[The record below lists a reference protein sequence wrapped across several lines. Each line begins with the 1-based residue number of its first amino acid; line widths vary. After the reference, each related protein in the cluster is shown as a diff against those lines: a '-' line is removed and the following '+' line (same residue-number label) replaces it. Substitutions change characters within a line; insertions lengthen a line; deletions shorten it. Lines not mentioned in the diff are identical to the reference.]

1 MKFKNLSS
9 SVSVKTKTII
19 LVLFVIITL
28 SVIFFSIRY
37 IDIKNFAKANQ
48 QMELKKVTHVYNE
61 TLKRVRKFY
70 TTRGYANINS
80 YGIKKAFEKK
90 DIKALHDLSL
100 PRWKIITKENRYL
113 TTFAFYDNNG
123 KLLTY
128 FGQKAQLKLPYIKGK
143 KFPYDGF
150 WYGEGK
156 FFYHTVSEA
165 RDKNSNIIGYVVFVI
180 DPRYFLSQIRKL
192 IDMDAYIY
200 YDGYGQNLIFSLHG
214 NDYVKKMI
222 KNKKL
227 SNFKEIKFKKR
238 DYLTYIIKGRGINK
252 KNDFKI
258 IFFQDISNWRMI
270 LNKAILQGVIG
281 IILFIIVTAVVINYG
296 FDIILR
302 QLDEVNTKLV
312 NSQKELQKLNK
323 NLQIRVEKEIK
334 ERLKKEREVNE
345 KERIL
350 LHQSKLASMGE
361 MIGNIAHQWRQPLT
375 ELSLILISMELHS
388 ERNNL
393 TKEKFKLK
401 IQEANEAIA
410 FMSKTID
417 DFRNFF
423 SSGKKKQNYKVSN
436 LIEKIKKLI
445 IASLKNNNIKLDIEI
460 KDDFTLNGYPNE
472 MAQAVLN
479 IIVNAKDVIVQRGI
493 RNGKIHVKTFTENS
507 NKIILISDNAGG
519 IKVIPIDKIFEPY
532 FSTKHAKSGIG
543 IGLYMTKTII
553 EKNNNG
559 KLEVKNEDKGAVF
572 TIIF

>member
-1 MKFKNLSS
+1 
-9 SVSVKTKTII
+9 
-19 LVLFVIITL
+19 
-28 SVIFFSIRY
+28 
-37 IDIKNFAKANQ
+37 
-48 QMELKKVTHVYNE
+48 MELKKVTHVYNE
-61 TLKRVRKFY
+61 ILKRVRKFY

-214 NDYVKKMI
+214 NDYVKKLI

-423 SSGKKKQNYKVSN
+423 VSN
-436 LIEKIKKLI
+436 LIEK
-445 IASLKNNNIKLDIEI
+445 
-460 KDDFTLNGYPNE
+460 
-472 MAQAVLN
+472 
-479 IIVNAKDVIVQRGI
+479 
-493 RNGKIHVKTFTENS
+493 
-507 NKIILISDNAGG
+507 
-519 IKVIPIDKIFEPY
+519 
-532 FSTKHAKSGIG
+532 
-543 IGLYMTKTII
+543 
-553 EKNNNG
+553 
-559 KLEVKNEDKGAVF
+559 
-572 TIIF
+572 

>member
-61 TLKRVRKFY
+61 ILKRVRKFY

-214 NDYVKKMI
+214 NDYVKKLI

-423 SSGKKKQNYKVSN
+423 VSN
-436 LIEKIKKLI
+436 LIEK
-445 IASLKNNNIKLDIEI
+445 
-460 KDDFTLNGYPNE
+460 
-472 MAQAVLN
+472 
-479 IIVNAKDVIVQRGI
+479 
-493 RNGKIHVKTFTENS
+493 
-507 NKIILISDNAGG
+507 
-519 IKVIPIDKIFEPY
+519 
-532 FSTKHAKSGIG
+532 
-543 IGLYMTKTII
+543 
-553 EKNNNG
+553 
-559 KLEVKNEDKGAVF
+559 
-572 TIIF
+572 